1 MPSSSLVHVLLR
13 QSLPAGLTATTATS
27 TPAAVATRGLASSA
41 RLDDLRKKL
50 QAEDAAGVATGLA
63 PPQAGA
69 AAPPSLGEAAVAAAA
84 AATPNGAAGPV
95 RRRKRAFEPKPSWLK
110 AIPAEGENYL
120 RLKSTVRKL
129 KLATVCEEARC
140 PNIGECWGGGKDGTA
155 TATIMIMGD
164 TCTRGCS
171 FCAVKTSR
179 TPPPLDP
186 LEPENVAQAIT
197 EWGLD
202 YVVLTSVDR
211 DDLEDQ
217 GAAHF
222 AQTVRNLKT
231 RKPALLVE
239 CLTPD
244 FRGQAPL
251 IDLVASSGLDVYAH
265 NLETV
270 ERMQRRVRDH
280 RAGYSQSLFVLEQ
293 AKRRVPTLLTKTSLM
308 LGVGERPD
316 DVRATLR
323 DLRTA
328 GVDVVTFGQ
337 YLRPTK
343 RHMPVQAFVT
353 PEQFEEWQKEA
364 EALGFK
370 YVASGPLVRSS
381 YKAGEFFL
389 KGLLKGQAA
398 QQESMG

>member
-1 MPSSSLVHVLLR
+1 MRALVRAPRISPAVKQSAYLAPALPTFWRIESIFTAYATKNLSSS
-13 QSLPAGLTATTATS
+13 P
-27 TPAAVATRGLASSA
+27 
-41 RLDDLRKKL
+41 RLDRLREKL
-50 QAEDAAGVATGLA
+50 KEEDAAHAGTCPTHGALPDKEVPKATFPVA
-63 PPQAGA
+63 
-69 AAPPSLGEAAVAAAA
+69 
-84 AATPNGAAGPV
+84 
-95 RRRKRAFEPKPSWLK
+95 RRRKRSEPKPEWLK
-110 AIPAEGENYL
+110 AVPAEGENYL
-120 RLKSTVRKL
+120 RLKNTVRKL

-179 TPPPLDP
+179 TPAPLDP
-186 LEPENVAQAIT
+186 LEPEHVARAIA

-211 DDLEDQ
+211 DDLVDQ
-217 GAAHF
+217 GSEHF
-222 AQTVRNLKT
+222 AKTVRGLKA
-231 RKPALLVE
+231 RKPTLLVE

-244 FRGQAPL
+244 FRGQASL
-251 IDLVASSGLDVYAH
+251 IERVALSGLDVYAH

-270 ERMQRRVRDH
+270 ERLQRRVRDH
-280 RAGYSQSLFVLEQ
+280 RAGYSQSLFVLEH
-293 AKRRVPTLLTKTSLM
+293 AKKRAPKLLTKTSLM
-308 LGVGERPD
+308 LGVGERPE

-343 RHMPVQAFVT
+343 RHMPVQAYIT
-353 PEQFEEWQKEA
+353 PAQFQAWQAEA
-364 EALGFK
+364 EALNFK

-389 KGLLKGQAA
+389 KGVLKQRLAEGGLGE
-398 QQESMG
+398 QQNVAGM